1 MLCEEGVIDPVL
13 QKRKQIP
20 RGEVAN
26 LYRSQRARTQT
37 QACLTP
43 KLPLQETLVR
53 GNQLT
58 VREKKLPNTSQKGDR
73 HSWVSMGDLGAGW
86 TIDLVPPV
94 LFPLFE

>member
-1 MLCEEGVIDPVL
+1 MRE
-13 QKRKQIP
+13 
-20 RGEVAN
+20 
-26 LYRSQRARTQT
+26 
-37 QACLTP
+37 
-43 KLPLQETLVR
+43 
-53 GNQLT
+53 NQLT